1 MPWDFNSHWKALE
14 EDKSAEEIIVR
25 LNEFPA
31 LSSYWWDT
39 SWARTVALQVLC
51 LYISPSDREIH
62 ASKGWKKHGGK
73 TLTGGL
79 LSSQRLALPALV
91 YSKDL
96 EEIGC
101 SWDQVND
108 FSKRASGDGQSLAVL
123 ARAVDRDHLHPI
135 AGHLALGWGPHD
147 GDLDVR
153 NLHKLQISGG
163 RHFIWKHRG
172 TTVVRGS
179 P

>member
-1 MPWDFNSHWKALE
+1 M
-14 EDKSAEEIIVR
+14 
-25 LNEFPA
+25 NEFPA

-51 LYISPSDREIH
+51 LYISPSNRER
-62 ASKGWKKHGGK
+62 ASKGWKKHRGK

-79 LSSQRLALPALV
+79 LSSQRFALPALV
-91 YSKDL
+91 YSKYL
-96 EEIGC
+96 EEISC

-108 FSKRASGDGQSLAVL
+108 FSKRAPGDGQSLAML

-172 TTVVRGS
+172 TTVVRRSTEQEKLQVSREGKKKKEFCLKNG
-179 P
+179 